1 MSTSVTSRFH
11 DSAYC
16 ICSNQLSL
24 VTFQHILHLIISKQP
39 QSPWPSS
46 NAWRVALPLW
56 SYSNDLFPA
65 TPPKS
70 HHSPPQM
77 TIHGKSAWRSYKRG
91 ERHWSFSKSCTPNT
105 LVPASRNVDILQGII
120 LSWPV
125 HPHSILVWLH
135 NVILCDVG
143 TCQLWQQFASCLGH
157 WSQGDPWPCFV
168 CNFTQTNANQTLKHS
183 SLPNHSTHYN
193 EALQVARCWCLGKLT
208 SLKHFPWFQ
217 APSKPLWIFSVYE
230 PPGLC
235 NTGNDTFQKARVL
248 LATTPQV
255 VKASWRSRVKD
266 GSISGRSLTLKKKTP
281 KTKTTY

>member
-1 MSTSVTSRFH
+1 MISFRQRHQKVIIVHLRWQFMENLHGAVINAESVIEV
-11 DSAYC
+11 SA
-16 ICSNQLSL
+16 SL
-24 VTFQHILHLIISKQP
+24 AHQIRWFLL
-39 QSPWPSS
+39 
-46 NAWRVALPLW
+46 
-56 SYSNDLFPA
+56 
-65 TPPKS
+65 
-70 HHSPPQM
+70 
-77 TIHGKSAWRSYKRG
+77 
-91 ERHWSFSKSCTPNT
+91 
-105 LVPASRNVDILQGII
+105 RNVDILQGII